1 MQASV
6 LIVIA
11 AFLTSILS
19 GVFGMAGGIVFMGVL
34 TWLLPAALA
43 LALHGVIQ
51 FASNLWRFILHRR
64 HVVWPVLLWFAV
76 GSVASLAFF
85 SLILFS
91 PTKFL
96 VFLGLGLTP
105 ILVWLPER
113 WIRLDA
119 RKPLHSLCGGFV
131 SNGVSL
137 ISGVSGPIS
146 DLLFVNTELNRH
158 QVVATKAVMQAMGH
172 ASKIMVYG
180 GLLLSTS
187 AREVI
192 ALPATLA
199 AVAASMGGIMVGGY
213 VLDRISDAQFRTLR
227 RWLVTIVGLTFLVQ
241 AILIAIA

>member
-19 GVFGMAGGIVFMGVL
+19 GVFGMAGGILFMGVL

-43 LALHGVIQ
+43 LALHGVVQ
-51 FASNLWRFILHRR
+51 FASNTWRFLLHRQ
-64 HVVWPVLLWFAV
+64 HVVWPVLLWFAL
-76 GSVASLAFF
+76 GSIASLALF
-85 SLILFS
+85 SVILFA

-105 ILVWLPER
+105 VLVWLPER

-119 RKPLHSLCGGFV
+119 GKPSHAIAGGFV

-137 ISGVSGPIS
+137 ISGVSGPVS
-146 DLLFVNTELNRH
+146 DLLFVNSTLNRH

-172 ASKIMVYG
+172 ASKIFVYG
-180 GLLLSTS
+180 GLLLG
-187 AREVI
+187 AAGREVI
-192 ALPATLA
+192 APLVTLI
-199 AVAASMGGIMVGGY
+199 AVAASMAGITVGSHI
-213 VLDRISDAQFRTLR
+213 LDRISDTQFRAIR
-227 RWLVTIVGLTFLVQ
+227 RWLVTLVGLTFLVQ
-241 AILIAIA
+241 AALLAR

>member
-6 LIVIA
+6 LIVVA

-43 LALHGVIQ
+43 LALHGLIQ
-51 FASNLWRFILHRR
+51 FASNTWRFLLHRR
-64 HVVWPVLLWFAV
+64 HIVWPVLLWFAL
-76 GSVASLAFF
+76 GSAASLALF
-85 SLILFS
+85 SLVLFN

-119 RKPLHSLCGGFV
+119 ANRWHAIGGGFV
-131 SNGVSL
+131 ANGISL

-146 DLLFVNTELNRH
+146 DLLFVNTRLTRH

-172 ASKIMVYG
+172 ASKIAIYG
-180 GLLLSTS
+180 ALLLAPS
-187 AREVI
+187 ARQVI
-192 ALPATLA
+192 ALPATLIA
-199 AVAASMGGIMVGGY
+199 IAASMAGIMVGGSI
-213 VLDRISDAQFRTLR
+213 LDRISDAQFRSMR
-227 RWLVTIVGLTFLVQ
+227 RWLVTGVGLTFLVQ
-241 AILIAIA
+241 AALIAL

>member
-6 LIVIA
+6 LIVVA

-19 GVFGMAGGIVFMGVL
+19 GIFGMAGGIVFMGVL

-51 FASNLWRFILHRR
+51 FASNLWRFLIHRR
-64 HVVWPVLLWFAV
+64 HVVWPVLLWFAL
-76 GSVASLAFF
+76 GSAASLAFF
-85 SLILFS
+85 SLVLFS

-119 RKPLHSLCGGFV
+119 GKPLHALGGGFV

-137 ISGVSGPIS
+137 ISGVSGPVS
-146 DLLFVNTELNRH
+146 DLLFVNTDLNRH

-172 ASKIMVYG
+172 ASKILVYG
-180 GLLLSTS
+180 GLLLST
-187 AREVI
+187 AGRETV
-192 ALPATLA
+192 ALPATLV
-199 AVAASMGGIMVGGY
+199 AVAASMAGITVGGY
-213 VLDRISDAQFRTLR
+213 ILDRISDAQFRTMR
-227 RWLVTIVGLTFLVQ
+227 RWLVTLVGAAFLFQ
-241 AILIAIA
+241 AIRTAIG